1 MSSASSVSGINS
13 LQYTWQAA
21 SQLASQQNGIDPE
34 QEAIQGAH
42 GGGHHHGGGVNQN
55 ARIGSPSASNSD
67 AKARGTSNAT
77 ASQQTTNQP
86 FADLRRLSVSDDET
100 NSRMDSSDSGGDGQ
114 QDQLASEIKS
124 DNEEDSDGSR
134 PRIDNGHLFDITV

>member
-34 QEAIQGAH
+34 QEAIQGCTAAATITAAASTRTLVS
-42 GGGHHHGGGVNQN
+42 GVRQPP
-55 ARIGSPSASNSD
+55 ILTP
-67 AKARGTSNAT
+67 KARGTSNAT

-86 FADLRRLSVSDDET
+86 FADLRRLSVT
-100 NSRMDSSDSGGDGQ
+100 R
-114 QDQLASEIKS
+114 
-124 DNEEDSDGSR
+124 
-134 PRIDNGHLFDITV
+134 